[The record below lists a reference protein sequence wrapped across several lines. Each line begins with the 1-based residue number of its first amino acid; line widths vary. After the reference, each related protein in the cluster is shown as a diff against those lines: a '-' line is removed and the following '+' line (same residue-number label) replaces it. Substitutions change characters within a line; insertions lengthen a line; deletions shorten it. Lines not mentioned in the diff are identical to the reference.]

1 MKFWNEFFLKFA
13 ENNNDMIKLYYL
25 IFILFLFPIL
35 ISAQNT
41 LPTKQEINKLYNN
54 VNNPTKDQIGKI
66 ENIIELSKKINY
78 KEGIGKGKIKLLYVY
93 FHLSDYK
100 KMLEQIKDT
109 EELDLNDNRTLT
121 MLYFYKSFVNK
132 AMGLQKEEFRNIKD
146 ALKHVKKIEET
157 NERHYLTSTIYNRF
171 SIFYDYNK
179 PDSLIYY
186 LKKELEE
193 LHQISDKYPKLKS
206 DKYESI
212 ALNNLN
218 IGNFYLGVVKPQR
231 LDLAE
236 PYYLKAY
243 NYKTTQPDIFEKLD
257 KPILC
262 GTGRFYLEKHDYK
275 RSIELANE
283 VLRREKYKKNPSY
296 RLYAFQLLADSNE
309 GLKNSSEQA
318 RYTLLYARLK
328 DSLNTAAKKEVGK
341 QLDRLVTAAETKKD
355 KEHTSSIR
363 ILLLIA
369 GGFIILLALSI
380 WLYWKRK
387 NITVHKKYEDL
398 IAKINSERTD
408 IRAETKVNTEVKSSV
423 SITDETVKVL
433 LARLEKFEQ
442 SEKYLRKDLSLTW
455 MANNINT
462 NTKYLSEIIK
472 TYRDKNFTAYI
483 NGLRIGYITKKLYE
497 DPIYREYKI
506 NYLAEECGYATP
518 KVFVTA
524 FKNETGF
531 TPSYFVEQL
540 RVPS

>member
-1 MKFWNEFFLKFA
+1 
-13 ENNNDMIKLYYL
+13 MIKLYYL

>member
-1 MKFWNEFFLKFA
+1 
-13 ENNNDMIKLYYL
+13 MIKLYYL

-257 KPILC
+257 MPILC

-318 RYTLLYARLK
+318 RYTLLYARLN

-387 NITVHKKYEDL
+387 NKTVHKKYEDL

-455 MANNINT
+455 MANNLNT
-462 NTKYLSEIIK
+462 NTKYISEIIK